1 MYILLMKG
9 SHQSVIL
16 TQRWVKNPLLLFYI
30 QFIDDI
36 LINSPKSF
44 LKAETVFTGLS
55 DFHKLVLS
63 VFKLHFSKAK
73 AKQISYRKFRDFK
86 EDNFNRGLQNRLS
99 AESVEEYGIFE
110 KVFLDASNK
119 HAPLKKKVVRANHAP
134 YITKT
139 LRKAIMKR
147 SYLEK
152 VYFKKKTPDSFK
164 KFKKTKELLQQA
176 LQKRAEKIFRKS

>member
-1 MYILLMKG
+1 M
-9 SHQSVIL
+9 
-16 TQRWVKNPLLLFYI
+16 
-30 QFIDDI
+30 
-36 LINSPKSF
+36 
-44 LKAETVFTGLS
+44 E
-55 DFHKLVLS
+55 
-63 VFKLHFSKAK
+63 
-73 AKQISYRKFRDFK
+73 K
-86 EDNFNRGLQNRLS
+86 EN
-99 AESVEEYGIFE
+99 
-110 KVFLDASNK
+110 
-119 HAPLKKKVVRANHAP
+119 KKVVRANHAP